1 MTTVGNI
8 DYKKIENRQ
17 FVTVDTDKAADIIS
31 ELTQKQVPFSGRYD
45 DSRLTLHFSQKDWDI
60 VQNALSGA
68 ARPHEN
74 DTSKA
79 QQELDD
85 LQQQLKRALERQKE
99 LEEQAAK
106 VQQSQDKAEYTEPSV
121 FSGQPQPEQLLPIL
135 QAKAIQ
141 HTEKLGKH

>member
-85 LQQQLKRALERQKE
+85 LQQQLKALYEM
-99 LEEQAAK
+99 
-106 VQQSQDKAEYTEPSV
+106 
-121 FSGQPQPEQLLPIL
+121 
-135 QAKAIQ
+135 
-141 HTEKLGKH
+141 LG